1 MLRAGLLTSFCCLVV
16 DLCFCDQLFCN
27 SPDFFNDDWIEGC
40 KNSLLEQMKIEDR
53 NSAAPVPQAFNK
65 STASSSF
72 LKKSK
77 LIGSCSTHSPGMET
91 VQQELSCYLMSAEL
105 DIEGSPLS
113 WWKQNE
119 MLYPQLAQVACN
131 VLAIPGE

>member
-16 DLCFCDQLFCN
+16 APRLCDQLFCN

-53 NSAAPVPQAFNK
+53 NLAVPAPQAFNK

-91 VQQELSCYLMSAEL
+91 AQQELSHYLMSAEL

-119 MLYPQLAQVACN
+119 TLYPQLAQVARN

>member
-1 MLRAGLLTSFCCLVV
+1 
-16 DLCFCDQLFCN
+16 
-27 SPDFFNDDWIEGC
+27 
-40 KNSLLEQMKIEDR
+40 MKIEDR
-53 NSAAPVPQAFNK
+53 NLAVPAPQAFNK
-65 STASSSF
+65 STAGSLF

-77 LIGSCSTHSPGMET
+77 LIGSCSNRSPGMET

-119 MLYPQLAQVACN
+119 MLYPWLAQVVHN